1 MPEEEKKIKGQTPV
15 EIEDHTIRK
24 LFWRMGQRN
33 DKKIAEGIYKEKKI
47 DAIYNLEDS
56 GLLDGFYQ
64 WLEEWKVI
72 QILKSVSPS
81 GVKRVMVPFFQFVL
95 LYFLKTL
102 SGIESMK

>member
-81 GVKRVMVPFFQFVL
+81 GCK
-95 LYFLKTL
+95 
-102 SGIESMK
+102 